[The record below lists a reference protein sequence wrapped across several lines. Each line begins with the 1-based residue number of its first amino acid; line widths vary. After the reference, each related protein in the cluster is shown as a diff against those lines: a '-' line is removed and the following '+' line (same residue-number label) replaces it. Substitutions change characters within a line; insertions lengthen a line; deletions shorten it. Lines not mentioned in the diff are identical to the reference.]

1 MNDHYPANNQHPDE
15 GDCKDVTCHECS
27 EKFTI
32 PENVY
37 STACPNCGS
46 EIELLAANDA
56 RLAGE
61 GAE

>member
-1 MNDHYPANNQHPDE
+1 MNDFQQANNQHPDE
-15 GDCKDVTCHECS
+15 GDCKDVTCPECN

-46 EIELLAANDA
+46 EWLAANDA
-56 RLAGE
+56 RLSGK
-61 GAE
+61 GQP